1 MKEFRMDRAVKKN
14 EELSTSDVAENT
26 SVESLKTCFVI
37 MPIADMNGYDTRHF
51 DRVYSH
57 IIKPACAKAGFSPV
71 RADEIS
77 SSNLIVL
84 DILRRIVECDIAI
97 CDLSGRNPNV
107 MYELGLRQAFN
118 KKTVLIKDDKTLSPF
133 DVQAFRYCEYDT
145 SLRIDNA
152 FNNISSIEKAL
163 KSTYAADESDVNS
176 IVQLLKI
183 QPAQVG
189 EKTILSST
197 DTLILDAI
205 NDLNSRFNSLS
216 DKKTLS
222 QKIINLIDG
231 PTKTGETFLYQ
242 INTYKRDA
250 YYRNSYFKGG
260 IFLGD
265 YVGIDKDPLG
275 KLCHAFKNKN
285 KLTFIEIESP
295 DLDLITEDM
304 DF

>member
-1 MKEFRMDRAVKKN
+1 MGNKVEKT
-14 EELSTSDVAENT
+14 EEP
-26 SVESLKTCFVI
+26 ESLLNSEKSHEENIKTCFVI
-37 MPIADMNGYDTRHF
+37 MPIADMHGYESRHF

-57 IIKPACAKAGFSPV
+57 IIKPACANAGYAPI
-71 RADEIS
+71 RADEVS

-118 KKTVLIKDDKTLSPF
+118 KKTVLIKDDKTISPF

-145 SLRIDNA
+145 NLRIDNA
-152 FNNISSIEKAL
+152 CNNISSITKAL
-163 KSTYAADESDVNS
+163 KATSTADESDVNS

-205 NDLNSRFNSLS
+205 NDLNNRLSGNSS
-216 DKKTLS
+216 FITAPP
-222 QKIINLIDG
+222 KINKLKNG
-231 PTKTGETFLYQ
+231 PTNIGESFLYQ
-242 INTYKRDA
+242 ICNYKPEA
-250 YYRNSYFKGG
+250 YYKNLYVKGG
-260 IFLGD
+260 KTLGE
-265 YVGIDKDPLG
+265 YVGIDKNPIG
-275 KLCHAFKNKN
+275 ELCYVFKNKN
-285 KLTFIEIESP
+285 KFTFFDKESSELDFIIE
-295 DLDLITEDM
+295 DL
-304 DF
+304 

>member
-1 MKEFRMDRAVKKN
+1 MENKTEKTEESDSLQNTEKAHEKN
-14 EELSTSDVAENT
+14 I
-26 SVESLKTCFVI
+26 KTCFVI
-37 MPIADMNGYDTRHF
+37 MPIADMHGYESRHF

-57 IIKPACAKAGFSPV
+57 IIKPACANAGFAPI
-71 RADEIS
+71 RADEVS

-118 KKTVLIKDDKTLSPF
+118 KKTVLIKDDKTISPF

-145 SLRIDNA
+145 NLRIDNA
-152 FNNISSIEKAL
+152 FNNISSITKAL
-163 KSTYAADESDVNS
+163 KSTSAADESDVNS

-205 NDLNSRFNSLS
+205 NDLNNRLSGNSS
-216 DKKTLS
+216 IIATHQKTTKL
-222 QKIINLIDG
+222 KDG
-231 PTKTGETFLYQ
+231 PTNIGESFLYQ
-242 INTYKRDA
+242 ICNYKPEA
-250 YYRNSYFKGG
+250 YYKNFYVKGVKTLGEYIGVDRNPTGELCYLFK
-260 IFLGD
+260 
-265 YVGIDKDPLG
+265 
-275 KLCHAFKNKN
+275 HKNKF
-285 KLTFIEIESP
+285 TFFDQDSSE
-295 DLDLITEDM
+295 LDLIIEDIGI
-304 DF
+304 

>member
-1 MKEFRMDRAVKKN
+1 MESNIEKNKDLPAPTLVEKTNSECQKK
-14 EELSTSDVAENT
+14 
-26 SVESLKTCFVI
+26 CFVI
-37 MPIADMNGYDTRHF
+37 MPIADMNGYETRHF

-57 IIKPACAKAGFSPV
+57 IIKPACDKAGFSPV

-163 KSTYAADESDVNS
+163 KSTYTADENDINS

-205 NDLNSRFNSLS
+205 NDLNSRINNLS
-216 DKKTLS
+216 DKKSLQ

-250 YYRNSYFKGG
+250 YYRNSYYKGG
-260 IFLGD
+260 NFLGV

-275 KLCHAFKNKN
+275 KLCHVFKNKN
-285 KLTFIEIESP
+285 KLTFIEKES
-295 DLDLITEDM
+295 LDLEFITEDM

>member
-1 MKEFRMDRAVKKN
+1 MDSSVERN
-14 EELSTSDVAENT
+14 EEISASVVAENT
-26 SVESLKTCFVI
+26 SSESLKTCFVI
-37 MPIADMNGYDTRHF
+37 MPIADMNGYETRHF

-57 IIKPACAKAGFSPV
+57 IIKPACEKAGFSPI
-71 RADEIS
+71 RADEVS

-118 KKTVLIKDDKTLSPF
+118 KKTVLIKDDKTISPF
-133 DVQAFRYCEYDT
+133 DVQAFRYCEYDI

-163 KSTYAADESDVNS
+163 KSTSAADESDVNS

-216 DKKTLS
+216 DKQLS
-222 QKIINLIDG
+222 PQKIIKLMDG
-231 PTKTGETFLYQ
+231 PTKTGESFLYQ

-250 YYRNSYFKGG
+250 YYKNSYFKAGE
-260 IFLGD
+260 FLGD
-265 YVGIDKDPLG
+265 YVGMDKDPSG
-275 KLCHAFKNKN
+275 KLCHVFKNKN
-285 KLTFIEIESP
+285 KLTFFEKESP
-295 DLDLITEDM
+295 DLEFITEDL

>member
-1 MKEFRMDRAVKKN
+1 MENNIEINKD
-14 EELSTSDVAENT
+14 LSTPT
-26 SVESLKTCFVI
+26 LVEKTNSECQKKCFII
-37 MPIADMNGYDTRHF
+37 MPIADMNGYETRHF

-57 IIKPACAKAGFSPV
+57 IIKPACDKAGFSPV

-205 NDLNSRFNSLS
+205 NDLNSRFNSMS
-216 DKKTLS
+216 DKISPAKKL
-222 QKIINLIDG
+222 INLKDG

-242 INTYKRDA
+242 ISTYKRDA
-250 YYRNSYFKGG
+250 YYKNSYFKGG
-260 IFLGD
+260 NYLGD

-275 KLCHAFKNKN
+275 RLCHVFKNK
-285 KLTFIEIESP
+285 KEITFIDKDSP
-295 DLDLITEDM
+295 DLEFITEDL
-304 DF
+304 DL

>member
-1 MKEFRMDRAVKKN
+1 MNSNVEKKEDLTASVVAEKKN
-14 EELSTSDVAENT
+14 T
-26 SVESLKTCFVI
+26 ESLKTCFVI
-37 MPIADMNGYDTRHF
+37 MPIADMNGYETRHF

-57 IIKPACAKAGFSPV
+57 IIKPACEKAGFSPT
-71 RADEIS
+71 RADEVS

-118 KKTVLIKDDKTLSPF
+118 KKTVLIKDDKTISPF

-163 KSTYAADESDVNS
+163 KSTYAAVESDVNS

-216 DKKTLS
+216 DKKNLS
-222 QKIINLIDG
+222 QKIIKLIDG

-250 YYRNSYFKGG
+250 YYKNSYYRGG
-260 IFLGD
+260 NFLGE
-265 YVGIDKDPLG
+265 YVGNDKDPLG
-275 KLCHAFKNKN
+275 NLCHVFKNKT
-285 KLTFIEIESP
+285 KLTFIENDSP
-295 DLDLITEDM
+295 ELEFITEDF